1 MCGRYTN
8 TQSPD
13 QIVAALGLA
22 GAPDPETV
30 GRFNVAPTQEVLAA
44 VARDSALETRT
55 MRWGLIPRWSDGPS
69 DK

>member
-8 TQSPD
+8 TQSAD
-13 QIVAALGLA
+13 QIVGALGLA

-44 VARDSALETRT
+44 VARAARSR
-55 MRWGLIPRWSDGPS
+55 RGPCAGG
-69 DK
+69 